1 METIGLVPHSA
12 HDPHQTSSSVATA
25 TVRSDLGPDWERDGH
40 DWPNRHGSS
49 FVRAAGLRWHVQQIG
64 HGPALLLLHG
74 TGASTH
80 SWRHLAPLLAEHFTV
95 IAPDLPGH
103 GFSETPERARM
114 SLDGMASGLAA
125 LLHTLGHRP
134 VVVGGHSA
142 GAAVLA
148 RMCLD
153 GGIAPAAL
161 VSLNGALLPIGG
173 RAGRWMLP
181 LARLLAASAMV
192 PRLVARFARTQGM
205 VERMIAD
212 TGSTLDPQG
221 VELYR
226 RLVCSPG
233 HVAAALT
240 MMAGWRLER
249 LAAELPQLAPRL
261 LLIAGSN
268 DRTIASSD
276 AERVKTMVPGA
287 RTVIMPGL
295 GHLAHEERPQDVA
308 GLIVEFA
315 RDHGALPPEL
325 AAAE

>member
-1 METIGLVPHSA
+1 MVNPA
-12 HDPHQTSSSVATA
+12 RDPLHTSSSRTAAT
-25 TVRSDLGPDWERDGH
+25 RPHCPKPDWERDNH
-40 DWPNRHGSS
+40 DWPHRDTSR
-49 FVRAAGLRWHVQQIG
+49 FVEAGGLRWHVQLLG
-64 HGPALLLLHG
+64 RGPALLMLHG
-74 TGASTH
+74 TGAATH
-80 SWRHLAPLLAEHFTV
+80 SWRQLAPLLAEHFTV

-103 GFSETPERARM
+103 GFTETPARKRM
-114 SLDGMASGLAA
+114 SLEGMAADIAA
-125 LLHTLGHRP
+125 LLRTLGHRP
-134 VVVGGHSA
+134 MLVAGHSA
-142 GAAVLA
+142 GVAVLA

-153 GGIAPAAL
+153 GAIAPAGL

-181 LARLLAASAMV
+181 LARLLASSTMV
-192 PRLVARFARTQGM
+192 PRLVARFARRQGL

-212 TGSTLDPQG
+212 TGSSLDPHG
-221 VELYR
+221 IELYR

-240 MMAGWRLER
+240 MMASWRLEQ
-249 LAAELPQLAPRL
+249 LAAELPHLAPHL

-268 DRTIASSD
+268 DTTIASAD
-276 AERVKTMVPGA
+276 AGRVQAIVPGA
-287 RTVIMPGL
+287 RAIVMPGL

-315 RDHGALPPEL
+315 REHGALPPAL